1 MSAVGARPRR
11 IAIAGKRQRG
21 IAAIEFALVFMLL
34 FIALYGVVTFG
45 AIFYTQQAISRAA
58 EDGARAAMLMPQPP
72 VQSGVCQAVSESL
85 ARTLTVPASTCT
97 SSAPGR
103 LISILLTT
111 CPSSPGDATCAVV
124 TVTYRYKDS
133 PVLPLVSLFDTSWV
147 PDELRSSSTVALK
160 AS

>member
-1 MSAVGARPRR
+1 
-11 IAIAGKRQRG
+11 
-21 IAAIEFALVFMLL
+21 
-34 FIALYGVVTFG
+34 
-45 AIFYTQQAISRAA
+45 
-58 EDGARAAMLMPQPP
+58 MLMPQPP